1 MGTPPPNPTET
12 RSHLSGGSSRSRAMV
27 HCGHLPPLFLPLI
40 LIVAPSNTQSIPGCN
55 SLLCQLL
62 VEQGQLPEV
71 FTLRDDPPTP
81 HKRVPGMEFVG
92 KRAPG
97 MEFLGKRAPGM
108 EFLGKRAPGMEFVGK
123 RAPGMEFLGKRS
135 GDTQSLHR
143 NHLLLPEVFGMEL
156 E

>member
-1 MGTPPPNPTET
+1 
-12 RSHLSGGSSRSRAMV
+12 MV